1 MDSIYQKADD
11 FVFKLF
17 KEQLPSTFLYHN
29 YNHTLRVVKSTKEI
43 IEASE
48 IAPKTQELLLLA
60 AWFHDT
66 GYVKNIKNHEEACT
80 SFVSAFM
87 QQHGYTKNDITQV
100 KQCIFATKLTH
111 EPKNLMESIIKDADT
126 SHFSKPYFLEL
137 TEFLREELSLHK
149 LCEFTT
155 PEWLEENIKMFTQQH
170 RYYTDYAAKNWKE
183 GKDKNLLILLE
194 KKKKEEDKLAKEKTK
209 AALKAKYKN
218 TTPERSIQT
227 LYRTT
232 LRNHIKLSDIADTKA
247 NILLS
252 INAIIISFALGNIV
266 PKLDAPSNRH
276 LMIPTFI
283 LICFS
288 VASIVLSIMSTK
300 PNITNGEFTQEQL
313 KNNKINI
320 LFFGNFYKMPFEQYA
335 NAMDQLIKNK
345 DDIYNALTKD
355 LYLLGIVLN
364 RKYKLLR
371 WTYTIFMT
379 GILISVFSYIL
390 AFWLM

>member
-87 QQHGYTKNDITQV
+87 QQHGYAENDITQV

>member
-87 QQHGYTKNDITQV
+87 QQHGYTENDITQV